1 MMKTFLQNHTEAVYT
16 NYIHNTS

>member
-16 NYIHNTS
+16 NYIHNAS